1 VAEGGKLFLF
11 DLVVDGK
18 GLQGR
23 LVDGA
28 QRLGLVRERA
38 RIKFSQ
44 IDQCGAPLE
53 FRGGWGALAWANQ
66 AERPRDS

>member
-23 LVDGA
+23 LVDSA
-28 QRLGLVRERA
+28 QRLSLVRERA

-44 IDQCGAPLE
+44 IDQCGAPLV
-53 FRGGWGALAWANQ
+53 
-66 AERPRDS
+66 SS

>member
-44 IDQCGAPLE
+44 IDQFGTSSRFVVVGAP
-53 FRGGWGALAWANQ
+53 
-66 AERPRDS
+66 